1 MYLLDLRL
9 LGQGLP
15 VSSRRKIEDILIHT
29 PADNDVDIIDSPME
43 ALYVKFTDFYV
54 QAKCNKDDNTFRFQ
68 MLSKKR
74 KSPLQYW
81 HTDGADWPD
90 MQNIDLK
97 IFRLEKSSAASE
109 RNFSTFR
116 FILVP
121 PPSGAVHP
129 KHGKTF
135 GELRRLMIEAS
146 LSGDDKDKHANEHL
160 SLGCSSDSSVARQL

>member
-81 HTDGADWPD
+81 LTDGADWPEL
-90 MQNIDLK
+90 QKIALK
-97 IFRLEKSSAASE
+97 IFRLATSSAASE
-109 RNFSTFR
+109 RNFSTFG
-116 FILVP
+116 FI
-121 PPSGAVHP
+121 HY
-129 KHGKTF
+129 K
-135 GELRRLMIEAS
+135 LRNS
-146 LSGDDKDKHANEHL
+146 LSTKSVGKLVYIKTNMITFYYAAVMEV
-160 SLGCSSDSSVARQL
+160 GYESDTNSRS